1 MKDQTQKRG
10 QILSA
15 AMKVFAEKGFYK
27 TTVSDI
33 ARTANVAHGTIC
45 LYFKTKDEI
54 LIQIFEKEISALI
67 DHMQREIG
75 REPRVENKLRRLIEI
90 QMNLIETNPEL
101 TELLLLEARQSG
113 KFLRSTAINQ
123 IANYCELIEGVLKQ
137 GVEEGIIRSDLNL
150 SAASTVIFGGIE
162 GIATRWILET
172 KRGFLSEMAQ
182 TITKLILSGIFAPQ
196 I

>member
-67 DHMQREIG
+67 DHVQREIG
-75 REPRVENKLRRLIEI
+75 REPRVENKLRR
-90 QMNLIETNPEL
+90 LIETNPEL